1 MCCQKID
8 EGKRERKKNKQTSV
22 LKNDVVRLVAKI

>member
-8 EGKRERKKNKQTSV
+8 EGKREKKNKQTSV